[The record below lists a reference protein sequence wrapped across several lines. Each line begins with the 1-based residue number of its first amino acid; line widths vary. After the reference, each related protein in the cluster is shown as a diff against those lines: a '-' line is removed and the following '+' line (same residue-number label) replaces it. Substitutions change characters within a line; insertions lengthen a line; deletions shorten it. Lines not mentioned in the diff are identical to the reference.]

1 MMWLAVF
8 YIWGSLLAFSVC
20 HICLETSEDI
30 ASWVTLKP
38 LGHCGDEENLCPYQ
52 LTIPPLSIQLPR
64 PFRELEKMA
73 KELQDLKEVVNQ
85 LRRDCQ
91 ECKDRHS
98 IQRSGQKEYGEE
110 KERRPQIPRH
120 NISIKE
126 TQSHRSHSGE
136 QVVQLLTS
144 TLLQGDTSE
153 SEGTIKD
160 GVKRLDHSILESQE
174 WNIAPRSFPN
184 QGTTDQRSEMSREV
198 KIFNPSL
205 DETPEDISKVKPVLL
220 PIPEE
225 SERELKSKQ
234 SELIDPSF
242 PRKKDAIQ
250 SSTHGKQQP
259 NILRDGHV
267 KNISGILTA
276 RRRVQ
281 EVPDSNG
288 LSSIS
293 RDANTKIMDLN
304 TSAGNRRA
312 VKFPGVGGSL
322 RPKGSYI
329 NSRVVKVTNEDRL
342 KNPALVRI
350 HNLQSGDMTVK
361 PEPEEA
367 GFSPV
372 RSGVMRVKET
382 SPRSANTKPGAITG
396 LTLSTDDQ
404 NNQDI
409 SRVSGPRT
417 DDGHVL
423 NVASQVAKIMEDNSR
438 KVNKTV
444 ITRLPTN
451 LRKENQGDLSH
462 IATNKSISSVMNQ
475 AEQPKM
481 IKEEKR
487 HMGLSESLVVISS
500 EEETSSNLNR
510 EDLTF
515 LGRPVENEKYLNPI
529 TETNNR
535 QTDFKILDK
544 ADNTFNER
552 RVLVG
557 KTNPQSGD
565 MTVKPEPE
573 ETGFSPARSGVMRV
587 KETSPR
593 IANTKPGAISGPTL
607 STDDQNKHTSDISRF
622 SGPRTDVGH
631 GLKDASQVTK
641 VREDNLRKVDK
652 SGIIRLPTKLRKEN
666 QGDVSHIATNKS
678 ISTIMNQG
686 EQPNMVKEE
695 KRHMGLSESLVV
707 ISSEEE
713 ISSKVDRE
721 DLTFPGIQV
730 ENVKYLNPITE
741 TNNRQIVSTILDKA
755 DSTFN
760 ERTVNPL
767 SPDLK
772 DQMQPGTF
780 IEGANE
786 HIGVNSLSAGTMKKD
801 LPSHGKATLPEK
813 DLVKPTFVPTAKS
826 KLTDST
832 VSMTSRVQSQV
843 VGQGTRR
850 ISVTPLKVPAGE
862 GPFQN
867 SRKNISKIRG
877 VSQDNKR
884 YVMPNPLR
892 HPDRH
897 PTTVI
902 SQRVNKLRQLNVMD
916 NMSANKSVGVH
927 SKLSIPVRNTNIARK
942 NGSGIIRPSYIRR
955 SNFQTE
961 PNTTRDFKT
970 KVSTVTQFS
979 SPTGATEQEQTEE
992 IKPIPLVMRSNVLDN
1007 KWLKN
1012 NSTESQSQP
1021 ESQNSSNVQDLDKV
1035 QQSKNQLRDNS
1046 ETGST
1051 EDPNNLQSGA
1061 WNSPTGGKESKIFN
1075 LGTDDTSNQQP
1086 FEVDKI
1092 SSGKK
1097 GPTAPT
1103 LKKESSKEP
1112 GTNLFTTSTVSFMDT
1127 NHKDS
1132 SKNINKVTNTHV
1144 EMAKNDSWETPISFE
1159 SIGATRELELIK
1171 FNKDRVEE
1179 NSGVILS
1186 NPNSADTAQGYSG
1199 ERYTDPV
1206 VLETLTNVEE
1216 IKGSKLF
1223 SLSPEDTAEGFKS
1236 HAVSDEVTGREQVKN
1251 KIHSTCDSD
1260 CNTTSTQQSTAQTR
1274 PPVDSG
1280 REKGPA
1286 QDCADYITKSRRNG
1300 VYGVTPQPKSSMFPV
1315 FCDMESSG
1323 GGWTLIQHRFDGSTS
1338 FNRTWDEYK
1347 NGFGKLIGEFWLGN
1361 DKIHLLTKAKNI
1373 SLRIEIE
1380 DFEGIKE
1387 YAHYDHFYV
1396 ANESQQYRLSIGGYS
1411 GTAGN
1416 AMQFS
1421 KNYNHDQKLFT
1432 TPDRDNDQYPSGN
1445 CGAYYS
1451 SGWWFDA
1458 CMSANLNGRYYQSK
1472 YKGVRNGIFWG
1483 TWHNITM
1490 EYYPTNDRQSFKT
1503 VKMMIRPKNY
1513 AK

>member
-1 MMWLAVF
+1 MWLAVF
-8 YIWGSLLAFSVC
+8 YICGSLLAFSVS
-20 HICLETSEDI
+20 HICPETSEDV

-52 LTIPPLSIQLPR
+52 LTLPPLSIQLPR

-98 IQRSGQKEYGEE
+98 IQRNGQKEYGEE
-110 KERRPQIPRH
+110 KKMRPQIPRH
-120 NISIKE
+120 NITKE
-126 TQSHRSHSGE
+126 TQSHSGE
-136 QVVQLLTS
+136 QVVRILTS

-160 GVKRLDHSILESQE
+160 GVKRLDHSILKSQE
-174 WNIAPRSFPN
+174 WNIAPRIFKN
-184 QGTTDQRSEMSREV
+184 QGTTDQRSEVSREV

-205 DETPEDISKVKPVLL
+205 DETPEDISKVKQVLS
-220 PIPEE
+220 PTPEE

-234 SELIDPSF
+234 SELLEGSL
-242 PRKKDAIQ
+242 PRKKEAVQ

-259 NILRDGHV
+259 NSLRDGLA

-276 RRRVQ
+276 RIRVQ
-281 EVPDSNG
+281 DVPNPNG
-288 LSSIS
+288 LSGIS
-293 RDANTKIMDLN
+293 RDANTKIMDLS
-304 TSAGNRRA
+304 TSAVNRRV
-312 VKFPGVGGSL
+312 VKFPGVGGSP

-329 NSRVVKVTNEDRL
+329 NSRVIKVTNEDRL

-350 HNLQSGDMTVK
+350 HNLQSEDTVT
-361 PEPEEA
+361 PEQEEA

-372 RSGVMRVKET
+372 RSGVMRVKKT
-382 SPRSANTKPGAITG
+382 SPRTANTKPGAFSGPTP
-396 LTLSTDDQ
+396 STDDQ

-409 SRVSGPRT
+409 HRVSGPRT
-417 DDGHVL
+417 DGGHVL
-423 NVASQVAKIMEDNSR
+423 DVASQVTKIMEDNLR
-438 KVNKTV
+438 IVNKTA

-451 LRKENQGDLSH
+451 LRKENQGDVSH
-462 IATNKSISSVMNQ
+462 TATNKPISSVMNQ
-475 AEQPKM
+475 AEQPNT
-481 IKEEKR
+481 IKEGKKQ
-487 HMGLSESLVVISS
+487 MGLSESLAAISS

-515 LGRPVENEKYLNPI
+515 
-529 TETNNR
+529 
-535 QTDFKILDK
+535 
-544 ADNTFNER
+544 
-552 RVLVG
+552 
-557 KTNPQSGD
+557 S
-565 MTVKPEPE
+565 
-573 ETGFSPARSGVMRV
+573 
-587 KETSPR
+587 
-593 IANTKPGAISGPTL
+593 
-607 STDDQNKHTSDISRF
+607 
-622 SGPRTDVGH
+622 
-631 GLKDASQVTK
+631 
-641 VREDNLRKVDK
+641 
-652 SGIIRLPTKLRKEN
+652 
-666 QGDVSHIATNKS
+666 
-678 ISTIMNQG
+678 
-686 EQPNMVKEE
+686 
-695 KRHMGLSESLVV
+695 
-707 ISSEEE
+707 
-713 ISSKVDRE
+713 
-721 DLTFPGIQV
+721 GIQV
-730 ENVKYLNPITE
+730 ENVKYLNPSTE
-741 TNNRQIVSTILDKA
+741 TNNRQLNSTILNKA
-755 DSTFN
+755 HSTFN

-767 SPDLK
+767 SPELK

-786 HIGVNSLSAGTMKKD
+786 HIGVNSLSAGTIKKN
-801 LPSHGKATLPEK
+801 LSSHSKATLPEK
-813 DLVKPTFVPTAKS
+813 DLVKPTLVPTVKS
-826 KLTDST
+826 KLTNST
-832 VSMTSRVQSQV
+832 VSMTRRVQSQV
-843 VGQGTRR
+843 IGQGTRR
-850 ISVTPLKVPAGE
+850 ISVTPLKAPAGE
-862 GPFQN
+862 GRFQN

-884 YVMPNPLR
+884 YVMPKPLS
-892 HPDRH
+892 HPDGH
-897 PTTVI
+897 LTTVI
-902 SQRVNKLRQLNVMD
+902 SQRVNKLRQPNVMS
-916 NMSANKSVGVH
+916 NMSANTSVGVH
-927 SKLSIPVRNTNIARK
+927 SKLSIPVRNANISWR

-955 SNFQTE
+955 SNLQTV
-961 PNTTRDFKT
+961 PNTTRGFKT

-979 SPTGATEQEQTEE
+979 SPTGARQQEQTEE
-992 IKPIPLVMRSNVLDN
+992 TKPIPLAMGSNVLDN

-1035 QQSKNQLRDNS
+1035 QQSKNQLRDIS

-1051 EDPNNLQSGA
+1051 EDHNNLQSGA
-1061 WNSPTGGKESKIFN
+1061 LNSPIGGKESKIFN
-1075 LGTDDTSNQQP
+1075 LGSDDTSNQQP

-1127 NHKDS
+1127 NHKDNP
-1132 SKNINKVTNTHV
+1132 KYIHKVTNTHA
-1144 EMAKNDSWETPISFE
+1144 EMTKNDSWETPISFE
-1159 SIGATRELELIK
+1159 RIGATRELELIQL
-1171 FNKDRVEE
+1171 NKDRVLE
-1179 NSGVILS
+1179 NSGEILP

-1216 IKGSKLF
+1216 IQGSKLF
-1223 SLSPEDTAEGFKS
+1223 TLSPENTAEGFKS
-1236 HAVSDEVTGREQVKN
+1236 HAVSDEVTRSEQVN
-1251 KIHSTCDSD
+1251 NNIHSICDSD
-1260 CNTTSTQQSTAQTR
+1260 CNTTSTQRSTTQTR

-1286 QDCADYITKSRRNG
+1286 QDCADYIMKSRRNG
-1300 VYGVTPQPKSSMFPV
+1300 VYSVMPQPKSSMFPV

-1338 FNRTWDEYK
+1338 FNHTWDEYK

-1361 DKIHLLTKAKNI
+1361 DKIHLLTKAKNM

-1380 DFEGIKE
+1380 DFAGIKE

-1421 KNYNHDQKLFT
+1421 KKYNHDQKLFT
-1432 TPDRDNDQYPSGN
+1432 TPDRDNDHYPSGN

-1472 YKGVRNGIFWG
+1472 YKGLRNGIFWG

>member
-1 MMWLAVF
+1 
-8 YIWGSLLAFSVC
+8 
-20 HICLETSEDI
+20 
-30 ASWVTLKP
+30 
-38 LGHCGDEENLCPYQ
+38 
-52 LTIPPLSIQLPR
+52 
-64 PFRELEKMA
+64 
-73 KELQDLKEVVNQ
+73 
-85 LRRDCQ
+85 
-91 ECKDRHS
+91 
-98 IQRSGQKEYGEE
+98 
-110 KERRPQIPRH
+110 
-120 NISIKE
+120 
-126 TQSHRSHSGE
+126 
-136 QVVQLLTS
+136 
-144 TLLQGDTSE
+144 
-153 SEGTIKD
+153 
-160 GVKRLDHSILESQE
+160 
-174 WNIAPRSFPN
+174 
-184 QGTTDQRSEMSREV
+184 
-198 KIFNPSL
+198 
-205 DETPEDISKVKPVLL
+205 
-220 PIPEE
+220 
-225 SERELKSKQ
+225 
-234 SELIDPSF
+234 
-242 PRKKDAIQ
+242 
-250 SSTHGKQQP
+250 
-259 NILRDGHV
+259 
-267 KNISGILTA
+267 
-276 RRRVQ
+276 
-281 EVPDSNG
+281 
-288 LSSIS
+288 
-293 RDANTKIMDLN
+293 
-304 TSAGNRRA
+304 
-312 VKFPGVGGSL
+312 
-322 RPKGSYI
+322 
-329 NSRVVKVTNEDRL
+329 
-342 KNPALVRI
+342 
-350 HNLQSGDMTVK
+350 
-361 PEPEEA
+361 
-367 GFSPV
+367 
-372 RSGVMRVKET
+372 
-382 SPRSANTKPGAITG
+382 
-396 LTLSTDDQ
+396 
-404 NNQDI
+404 
-409 SRVSGPRT
+409 
-417 DDGHVL
+417 
-423 NVASQVAKIMEDNSR
+423 
-438 KVNKTV
+438 
-444 ITRLPTN
+444 
-451 LRKENQGDLSH
+451 
-462 IATNKSISSVMNQ
+462 
-475 AEQPKM
+475 
-481 IKEEKR
+481 
-487 HMGLSESLVVISS
+487 
-500 EEETSSNLNR
+500 
-510 EDLTF
+510 
-515 LGRPVENEKYLNPI
+515 
-529 TETNNR
+529 
-535 QTDFKILDK
+535 
-544 ADNTFNER
+544 
-552 RVLVG
+552 
-557 KTNPQSGD
+557 
-565 MTVKPEPE
+565 
-573 ETGFSPARSGVMRV
+573 
-587 KETSPR
+587 
-593 IANTKPGAISGPTL
+593 
-607 STDDQNKHTSDISRF
+607 
-622 SGPRTDVGH
+622 
-631 GLKDASQVTK
+631 
-641 VREDNLRKVDK
+641 
-652 SGIIRLPTKLRKEN
+652 
-666 QGDVSHIATNKS
+666 
-678 ISTIMNQG
+678 
-686 EQPNMVKEE
+686 
-695 KRHMGLSESLVV
+695 
-707 ISSEEE
+707 
-713 ISSKVDRE
+713 
-721 DLTFPGIQV
+721 
-730 ENVKYLNPITE
+730 
-741 TNNRQIVSTILDKA
+741 
-755 DSTFN
+755 
-760 ERTVNPL
+760 
-767 SPDLK
+767 
-772 DQMQPGTF
+772 
-780 IEGANE
+780 
-786 HIGVNSLSAGTMKKD
+786 
-801 LPSHGKATLPEK
+801 
-813 DLVKPTFVPTAKS
+813 
-826 KLTDST
+826 
-832 VSMTSRVQSQV
+832 
-843 VGQGTRR
+843 
-850 ISVTPLKVPAGE
+850 
-862 GPFQN
+862 
-867 SRKNISKIRG
+867 
-877 VSQDNKR
+877 
-884 YVMPNPLR
+884 MPNPLR

-902 SQRVNKLRQLNVMD
+902 SQRVNKLRQPNVMD

-927 SKLSIPVRNTNIARK
+927 SKLSISVRNTNIARK

-970 KVSTVTQFS
+970 KVSTGTQFS

-1012 NSTESQSQP
+1012 NSTELQSQP
-1021 ESQNSSNVQDLDKV
+1021 ESQNSSNVQYLDKV

-1061 WNSPTGGKESKIFN
+1061 WNSPTGGKENKIFN

-1132 SKNINKVTNTHV
+1132 SKNIHKVTNTHV

-1159 SIGATRELELIK
+1159 SIGATRELELIT

-1179 NSGVILS
+1179 NSGEILS

-1236 HAVSDEVTGREQVKN
+1236 HAVSDEVTGREQVEN

-1280 REKGPA
+1280 REKRPA

-1300 VYGVTPQPKSSMFPV
+1300 VYGVMPQPKSSMFPV

-1338 FNRTWDEYK
+1338 FNHTWVEYK

-1361 DKIHLLTKAKNI
+1361 DKIHLLTKAKNM

>member
-1 MMWLAVF
+1 MWLAVF
-8 YIWGSLLAFSVC
+8 YICGSLLAFSVS
-20 HICLETSEDI
+20 HICPETSEDV

-52 LTIPPLSIQLPR
+52 LTLPPLSIQLPR

-85 LRRDCQ
+85 LRRDCH

-98 IQRSGQKEYGEE
+98 IQRNGQKEYGEE
-110 KERRPQIPRH
+110 KKMRPQIPRH
-120 NISIKE
+120 NITIKE
-126 TQSHRSHSGE
+126 TQSHSGE
-136 QVVQLLTS
+136 HVVRILTS

-160 GVKRLDHSILESQE
+160 GVKRLDHSILKSQE
-174 WNIAPRSFPN
+174 WNIAPRIFPN
-184 QGTTDQRSEMSREV
+184 QGTTDQRSEVSREV

-205 DETPEDISKVKPVLL
+205 DETPEDISKVKQVLS
-220 PIPEE
+220 PTPEE

-234 SELIDPSF
+234 SELIEQSL
-242 PRKKDAIQ
+242 PRKKEATQ

-259 NILRDGHV
+259 NSLRDGLV

-276 RRRVQ
+276 RIRVQ
-281 EVPDSNG
+281 DGPNSNG

-293 RDANTKIMDLN
+293 RDANTKIMDLS
-304 TSAGNRRA
+304 TSAGNRRV
-312 VKFPGVGGSL
+312 VKFPGVGGSP

-329 NSRVVKVTNEDRL
+329 NSRVIKVTNEDRL
-342 KNPALVRI
+342 KKPALVRI
-350 HNLQSGDMTVK
+350 HNLQSGDMMVK
-361 PEPEEA
+361 PEQEEA

-382 SPRSANTKPGAITG
+382 SPRTANTKPGAFSGPTV
-396 LTLSTDDQ
+396 STDDQ

-438 KVNKTV
+438 IVNKTA

-451 LRKENQGDLSH
+451 RRKENQGDVIH
-462 IATNKSISSVMNQ
+462 TATNKPFSSVMNQ
-475 AEQPKM
+475 AEQPNT
-481 IKEEKR
+481 IKEEKK
-487 HMGLSESLVVISS
+487 HMGLSESLAAISN

-515 LGRPVENEKYLNPI
+515 
-529 TETNNR
+529 
-535 QTDFKILDK
+535 
-544 ADNTFNER
+544 
-552 RVLVG
+552 
-557 KTNPQSGD
+557 S
-565 MTVKPEPE
+565 
-573 ETGFSPARSGVMRV
+573 
-587 KETSPR
+587 
-593 IANTKPGAISGPTL
+593 
-607 STDDQNKHTSDISRF
+607 
-622 SGPRTDVGH
+622 
-631 GLKDASQVTK
+631 
-641 VREDNLRKVDK
+641 
-652 SGIIRLPTKLRKEN
+652 
-666 QGDVSHIATNKS
+666 
-678 ISTIMNQG
+678 
-686 EQPNMVKEE
+686 
-695 KRHMGLSESLVV
+695 
-707 ISSEEE
+707 
-713 ISSKVDRE
+713 
-721 DLTFPGIQV
+721 GIQV

-741 TNNRQIVSTILDKA
+741 TNSRQLNSTILNKA
-755 DSTFN
+755 HSTFN

-786 HIGVNSLSAGTMKKD
+786 HIGVNPLSAGTIKKD
-801 LPSHGKATLPEK
+801 LPSHSKATLPEK
-813 DLVKPTFVPTAKS
+813 DLVKHTLVPTVKS
-826 KLTDST
+826 KLTNST
-832 VSMTSRVQSQV
+832 GSMTRRVQSQV
-843 VGQGTRR
+843 VGHGTRI
-850 ISVTPLKVPAGE
+850 ISVTPLKAPAGE

-884 YVMPNPLR
+884 YVMPKPLR

-897 PTTVI
+897 LTTVI
-902 SQRVNKLRQLNVMD
+902 SQRVNKLRQPNVMN

-927 SKLSIPVRNTNIARK
+927 SKLSIPVRNTTISWR

-955 SNFQTE
+955 SNLQTV
-961 PNTTRDFKT
+961 PNTTRGFKT

-979 SPTGATEQEQTEE
+979 SPTGASQQEQTEE
-992 IKPIPLVMRSNVLDN
+992 IKPIPLAMRSNVLDN

-1012 NSTESQSQP
+1012 NSKESQSQP
-1021 ESQNSSNVQDLDKV
+1021 ESQNSRNVLDLDMV
-1035 QQSKNQLRDNS
+1035 QQRKNQLRDNS

-1051 EDPNNLQSGA
+1051 EDHNNLQSGA
-1061 WNSPTGGKESKIFN
+1061 LNSPTGGKESKIFN
-1075 LGTDDTSNQQP
+1075 LGSDDTSNQP

-1132 SKNINKVTNTHV
+1132 PKNIHKVTNTHV
-1144 EMAKNDSWETPISFE
+1144 EMTKNDSWETPISFE
-1159 SIGATRELELIK
+1159 RIGATRELELIQ
-1171 FNKDRVEE
+1171 FNKDRVLE
-1179 NSGVILS
+1179 NSGEILP
-1186 NPNSADTAQGYSG
+1186 NPNSEDTAQGYSG

-1216 IKGSKLF
+1216 IQGSKLF
-1223 SLSPEDTAEGFKS
+1223 TLSPENTAEEFKL
-1236 HAVSDEVTGREQVKN
+1236 HAVSDEVTGSEQVEN

-1260 CNTTSTQQSTAQTR
+1260 CNTMSNQQSTAQTR
-1274 PPVDSG
+1274 PPVDSR
-1280 REKGPA
+1280 RENVPA
-1286 QDCADYITKSRRNG
+1286 QDCADYIMKSRRNG
-1300 VYGVTPQPKSSMFPV
+1300 VYSVMPQPKSSMFPV
-1315 FCDMESSG
+1315 FCDMESTG

-1338 FNRTWDEYK
+1338 FNQTWDEYK

-1361 DKIHLLTKAKNI
+1361 DKIHLLTKAKNM

-1421 KNYNHDQKLFT
+1421 KKYNHDQKLFT
-1432 TPDRDNDQYPSGN
+1432 TPDRDNDHYPSGN

-1472 YKGVRNGIFWG
+1472 YKGLRNGIFWG

>member
-1 MMWLAVF
+1 
-8 YIWGSLLAFSVC
+8 
-20 HICLETSEDI
+20 
-30 ASWVTLKP
+30 
-38 LGHCGDEENLCPYQ
+38 
-52 LTIPPLSIQLPR
+52 
-64 PFRELEKMA
+64 MA